1 RRALAAPSSRG
12 WRLSTASR
20 KFRGR
25 HRLTVI
31 LSFRRIRD
39 PSARHDK
46 LRILR
51 LRSQARFAQDDISLR
66 RIRDP
71 SARRDRLRILR
82 LRSQARFAQDDTAL
96 RNRGRPGAGLAG
108 VAKREASYGPKSG
121 PKAGSRASS
130 PGEQAAACDY
140 RKTRALGSARYWPK
154 KLVSW
159 VQLVRWAREEVSRR

>member
-1 RRALAAPSSRG
+1 MTLACEGSATQALDPTRCGSFDFARK
-12 WRLSTASR
+12 LAS
-20 KFRGR
+20 
-25 HRLTVI
+25 
-31 LSFRRIRD
+31 
-39 PSARHDK
+39 
-46 LRILR
+46 LRMTL
-51 LRSQARFAQDDISLR
+51 SLR

-71 SARRDRLRILR
+71 SARRHEWRIRR

-96 RNRGRPGAGLAG
+96 RNRGRPGPGLAG

-140 RKTRALGSARYWPK
+140 IR

-159 VQLVRWAREEVSRR
+159 AKPAEWGKLTLRCAQSEPSDQVALEGQ